1 MRSSISR
8 PHLRLNLGLE
18 KSNQESKLI
27 SPSSLIDL
35 GFSETPSEK
44 KVNINKDKR
53 KSSDIQK
60 QYRPTLGHVEPEEIE
75 LAERR
80 FEIRK
85 LQKIFTEAADDYVGG
100 EKTPES
106 RSTVHGL
113 RVIGIHDIEGQSS
126 KSNHG
131 PMSYRLDD
139 ILK

>member
-8 PHLRLNLGLE
+8 PHLRLNLGSE

-75 LAERR
+75 LVERR
-80 FEIRK
+80 FIDKFGNDPKQSES
-85 LQKIFTEAADDYVGG
+85 
-100 EKTPES
+100 ES